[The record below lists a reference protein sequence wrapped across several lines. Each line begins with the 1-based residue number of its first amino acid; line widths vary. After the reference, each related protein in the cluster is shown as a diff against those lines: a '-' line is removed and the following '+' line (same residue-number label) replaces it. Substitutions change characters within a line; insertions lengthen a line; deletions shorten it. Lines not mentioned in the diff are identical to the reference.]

1 EEYYTITPFIKMV
14 QDNHLQD
21 HMVLLF
27 EPIHYNDK
35 EAPPSMQLLQ
45 AGMTI
50 AERFRKQ
57 GHEIFLIIDVTLAN
71 QLDITHVD
79 IVRQFAWEKEVITIM
94 VRGMTED
101 ADQEPDLPD
110 TTIVLS
116 RELAKR
122 GIWPAIDRQQSSSV
136 LFENNLISEE
146 HKQVMHAVK
155 QI

>member
-1 EEYYTITPFIKMV
+1 
-14 QDNHLQD
+14 
-21 HMVLLF
+21 
-27 EPIHYNDK
+27 
-35 EAPPSMQLLQ
+35 
-45 AGMTI
+45 
-50 AERFRKQ
+50 
-57 GHEIFLIIDVTLAN
+57 IIDVTLAN

-101 ADQEPDLPD
+101 ADQEPDLRD
-110 TTIVLS
+110 STIVLS

-122 GIWPAIDRQQSSSV
+122 GIWPAIDSQQSSSV

-155 QI
+155 QILCGSDACQKQAPANLSPEDLRTIHRAQRINLFFTQPFAIAEQFAGRPRAYLTMKQTITDFK